1 VSLEKPGT
9 GDRKEPRAG
18 LFLFYRRNTKR
29 YPKCFFFDAMA
40 TDQRR
45 EAILE
50 AAIRRFAHFGVA
62 KTTMNEIA
70 ADLSIS
76 KALLYYY
83 FPDKMSLYAAVL
95 EYITDQD
102 TQKNGA
108 ELEREQDPIRATGRF
123 LDIRTDFILKYYHIL
138 EHLKT
143 FSPQALP
150 EPLVRIFDELRKREL
165 DRIVLIMEK
174 GKTSGLFNIDSPRKS
189 AELYFDFLDGFRYS
203 FLSRQ
208 PNFFPDKKQ
217 FSTILKREKEFSR
230 IFMNGLTCDR

>member
-1 VSLEKPGT
+1 LPPGCT
-9 GDRKEPRAG
+9 RSRRLHFGPGCAKGNDAGSRKW
-18 LFLFYRRNTKR
+18 
-29 YPKCFFFDAMA
+29 FFFEATMA
-40 TDQRR
+40 NDQRS

-95 EYITDQD
+95 EYITNRD
-102 TQKNGA
+102 TALHDEDFRRQ
-108 ELEREQDPIRATGRF
+108 QDPVRAIEHY
-123 LDIRTDFILKYYHIL
+123 LELRTEFILKYYNLL
-138 EHLKT
+138 EFLK
-143 FSPQALP
+143 SLNPQSMP
-150 EPLVRIFDELRKREL
+150 EVLVAMFEKLRKKEL
-165 DRIVLIMEK
+165 DRVTAVMEK
-174 GKTSGLFNIDSPRKS
+174 GKSSGLFQIDNAKKT
-189 AELYFDFLDGFRYS
+189 AELYFDFLDGYRFS
-203 FLSRQ
+203 LLARQ

-217 FSTILKREKEFSR
+217 FTAILKREKEFSR